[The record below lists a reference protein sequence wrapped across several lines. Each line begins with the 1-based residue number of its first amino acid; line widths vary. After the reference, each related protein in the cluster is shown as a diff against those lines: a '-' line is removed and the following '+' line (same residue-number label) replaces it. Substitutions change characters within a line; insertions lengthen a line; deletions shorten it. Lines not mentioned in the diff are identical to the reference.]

1 MATLALPS
9 TSRLAAGL
17 ARRGIHY
24 GWLVVAVTFLTMLCA
39 AAVRSMPGVL
49 IRPFEAEFGWDRA
62 SISTAVAI
70 NLVLFGAMG
79 PFVGRW
85 MDRYGPR
92 RVAIGA
98 VTMLMLGA
106 LATTTMTSVLH
117 LDLYWGFVVGMGAG
131 GVAMVLVGSVVN
143 RWFDRQRGLLTGV
156 LGAANSTGQ
165 IIFVPLVAWLAVNVG
180 WRVGVFVAVTLL
192 ALVVLP
198 LLVFVFRNQPSDVGL
213 RRYGEGAAPTGRAAQ
228 GAAGVDS
235 TPLRQVFR
243 TPEFWWLAGGLF
255 VCGYTTN
262 GLIGTHFISHAADHG
277 IGEVTAAGVYGL
289 MGGVNILGTIGA
301 GMLADRVRNRNRLL
315 VGFYALRGV
324 SLLYL
329 PFIQDVGT
337 LTIFAIIY
345 GLNWFGTAPVSQLI
359 AADVFGRRSVGQVY
373 GFLFLGHQ
381 IGGALAAMTGG
392 LVHNWFGDYQMAFLS
407 AGMAGLVAAGL
418 SWQIREHRNQPE
430 PLVAPA

>member
-1 MATLALPS
+1 LPLTTRVAT
-9 TSRLAAGL
+9 RL
-17 ARRGIHY
+17 ARRGVHY
-24 GWLVVAVTFLTMLCA
+24 GWLIAAVTFITMLCA

-62 SISTAVAI
+62 SIATAVAL
-70 NLVLFGAMG
+70 NLLLFGAMG

-98 VTMLMLGA
+98 VTLLMIGA
-106 LATTTMTSVLH
+106 LATTTMTTVWQ
-117 LDLYWGFVVGMGAG
+117 LDLYWGLIVGMGAG

-143 RWFDRQRGLLTGV
+143 RWFDQRRGLITGV

-165 IIFVPLVAWLAVNVG
+165 IIFVPLIAWLAVNAG
-180 WRVGVFVAVTLL
+180 WRVGVLLVVTLL
-192 ALVVLP
+192 GLVVLP
-198 LLVFVFRNQPSDVGL
+198 LLILVFRNQPSDVGL
-213 RRYGEGAAPTGRAAQ
+213 RRYGESAAPSARAGSA
-228 GAAGVDS
+228 AAGVDS

-243 TPEFWWLAGGLF
+243 SPEFWWLAGGLF

-277 IGEVTAAGVYGL
+277 IGEVTAAEVYGL

-301 GMLADRVRNRNRLL
+301 GMLADRVRNRNKLL
-315 VGFYALRGV
+315 VGFYAFRGL

-329 PFIQDVGT
+329 PFIQDVGM
-337 LTIFAIIY
+337 LTIFAILY

-359 AADVFGRRSVGQVY
+359 AADVFGRRSVGTVY

-381 IGGALAAMTGG
+381 VGGALAALTGG
-392 LVHNWFGDYQMAFLS
+392 MVHNWYGDYQMAFLS

-418 SWQIREHRNQPE
+418 SWQIREHREKP
-430 PLVAPA
+430 APRPTAA

>member
-1 MATLALPS
+1 VASVALPS
-9 TSRLAAGL
+9 TARLAAGL
-17 ARRGIHY
+17 ARRGVHY
-24 GWLVVAVTFLTMLCA
+24 GWLVVAVTFVTMLCA

-49 IRPFEAEFGWDRA
+49 IRPLEAEFGWDRA
-62 SISTAVAI
+62 SIATAVSI
-70 NLVLFGAMG
+70 NLLLFGLMG

-98 VTMLMLGA
+98 VSLLTIGA
-106 LATTTMTSVLH
+106 LATTTMTTVWQ
-117 LDLYWGFVVGMGAG
+117 LDLYWGLVVGMGAG

-143 RWFDRQRGLLTGV
+143 RWFDQRRGLITGV

-165 IIFVPLVAWLAVNVG
+165 IIFVPLVAWLAVTVG
-180 WRVGVFVAVTLL
+180 WRVGVLMAAALL

-213 RRYGEGAAPTGRAAQ
+213 RRFGEGGAAAGRAAH
-228 GAAGVDS
+228 GASTVDS
-235 TPLRQVFR
+235 TPMRQVIR

-277 IGEVTAAGVYGL
+277 IGEVTAAEVYGL
-289 MGGVNILGTIGA
+289 MGALNILGTIGA
-301 GMLADRVRNRNRLL
+301 GMLADRVRDRNKLL
-315 VGFYALRGV
+315 VAFYAFRGL

-329 PFIQDVGT
+329 PFIQDVGM
-337 LTIFAIIY
+337 LTIFAILY

-381 IGGALAAMTGG
+381 MGGALAATTGG
-392 LVHNWFGDYQMAFLS
+392 LVHNWFGDYQIAFLS

-418 SWQIREHRNQPE
+418 SWQIREHRHKPTPQP
-430 PLVAPA
+430 APA

>member
-1 MATLALPS
+1 VATIAVPS
-9 TSRLAAGL
+9 TARLAAGL
-17 ARRGIHY
+17 ARRGVHY
-24 GWLVVAVTFLTMLCA
+24 GWLIVAVTFITLLCA

-49 IRPFEAEFGWDRA
+49 IRPLEAEFGWDRGSLA
-62 SISTAVAI
+62 TAVSI
-70 NLVLFGAMG
+70 NLLLFGLMG

-92 RVAIGA
+92 PVAIGA

-106 LATTTMTSVLH
+106 LATTTMTTIWQ
-117 LDLYWGFVVGMGAG
+117 LDLYWGLIVGMGAG
-131 GVAMVLVGSVVN
+131 GVAMVLVGAVVN
-143 RWFDRQRGLLTGV
+143 RWFDQRRGLVTGV

-165 IIFVPLVAWLAVNVG
+165 IIFVPLVAWLSVTVG
-180 WRVGVFVAVTLL
+180 WRVGVLAAVCVL

-198 LLVFVFRNQPSDVGL
+198 LLVLVFRNEPGQVGL
-213 RRYGEGAAPTGRAAQ
+213 RRYGESAAAAARAAQ
-228 GAAGVDS
+228 GGGGPDS
-235 TPLRQVFR
+235 TPMRVVFR

-262 GLIGTHFISHAADHG
+262 GLISTHFISHAADHG
-277 IGEVTAAGVYGL
+277 ISEVTAAGVFGL

-301 GMLADRVRNRNRLL
+301 GMLADRVKNRNKLL
-315 VGFYALRGV
+315 VGFYAFRGL

-337 LTIFAIIY
+337 LTIFAVLY

-381 IGGALAAMTGG
+381 VGGALAAITGG
-392 LVHNWFGDYQMAFLS
+392 VVHNWFGDYQMAFLS

-418 SWQIREHRNQPE
+418 SWQIREHRNKPTPQQ
-430 PLVAPA
+430 APA

>member
-1 MATLALPS
+1 LAQ
-9 TSRLAAGL
+9 
-17 ARRGIHY
+17 RGIHY
-24 GWLVVAVTFLTMLCA
+24 GWLVAAVTFITMLCA

-62 SISTAVAI
+62 SIATAVSL
-70 NLVLFGAMG
+70 NLLLFGLMG

-98 VTMLMLGA
+98 VSLLILGA
-106 LATTTMTSVLH
+106 LATTTMTTVLQ
-117 LDLYWGFVVGMGAG
+117 LDLYWGLIVGMGAG
-131 GVAMVLVGSVVN
+131 GVAMVLVGAVVN
-143 RWFDRQRGLLTGV
+143 RWFDARRGLVTGV

-165 IIFVPLVAWLAVNVG
+165 IIFVPLIAWLAVNTG
-180 WRVGVFVAVTLL
+180 WRLGVLVAVGLL

-198 LLVFVFRNQPSDVGL
+198 LLVFVFRNDPSQVGL
-213 RRYGEGAAPTGRAAQ
+213 RRYGEGASATGRSGQ
-228 GAAGVDS
+228 SAGSVEA
-235 TPLRQVFR
+235 TPMRQVIR

-289 MGGVNILGTIGA
+289 MGGVNILGTVGA
-301 GMLADRVRNRNRLL
+301 GMLADRVRNRNVLL
-315 VGFYALRGV
+315 VAFYALRGL

-337 LTIFAIIY
+337 LSIFAIIY

-381 IGGALAAMTGG
+381 VGGALAAITGG
-392 LVHNWFGDYQMAFLS
+392 LVHNWFGDYRMAFLS

-418 SWQIREHRNQPE
+418 SWQIREHRGRP
-430 PLVAPA
+430 APQSVTA

>member
-1 MATLALPS
+1 VATLALPS
-9 TSRLAAGL
+9 TARVAATL
-17 ARRGIHY
+17 ARRGVHY
-24 GWLVVAVTFLTMLCA
+24 GWLVAAVTFITMLCA

-62 SISTAVAI
+62 SIATAVAL
-70 NLVLFGAMG
+70 NLLLFGGMG

-98 VTMLMLGA
+98 VTLLMLGA
-106 LATTTMTSVLH
+106 LATTTMTTVWQ
-117 LDLYWGFVVGMGAG
+117 LDLYWGLIVGMGAG

-143 RWFDRQRGLLTGV
+143 RWFDQRRGLITGV

-165 IIFVPLVAWLAVNVG
+165 IIFVPLIAWLAVNAG
-180 WRVGVFVAVTLL
+180 WRVGVLLAVTLL
-192 ALVVLP
+192 GLVVLP
-198 LLVFVFRNQPSDVGL
+198 LLILVFRNQPSDVGL
-213 RRYGEGAAPTGRAAQ
+213 RRYGEGAGPSARGSAGAAQ
-228 GAAGVDS
+228 TDS

-277 IGEVTAAGVYGL
+277 IGEVTAAEVYGL

-301 GMLADRVRNRNRLL
+301 GMLADRVRNRNKLL
-315 VGFYALRGV
+315 VAFYAFRGL

-329 PFIQDVGT
+329 PFIQDVGM
-337 LTIFAIIY
+337 LTIFAVLY

-359 AADVFGRRSVGQVY
+359 AADVFGRRSVGTVY

-381 IGGALAAMTGG
+381 VGGALAALTGG
-392 LVHNWFGDYQMAFLS
+392 MVHNWFGDYQVAFLS

-418 SWQIREHRNQPE
+418 SWQIREHRNKPAPQPT
-430 PLVAPA
+430 PA

>member
-1 MATLALPS
+1 VATLAMP
-9 TSRLAAGL
+9 TTTRLAAGL
-17 ARRGIHY
+17 ARRGLHY
-24 GWLVVAVTFLTMLCA
+24 GWLVVGVTFITMLCA

-49 IRPFEAEFGWDRA
+49 IRPLEAEFGWDRA
-62 SISTAVAI
+62 SIATAVSL
-70 NLVLFGAMG
+70 NLLLFGAMG

-98 VTMLMLGA
+98 VSLLTLGA
-106 LATTTMTSVLH
+106 IATTTMTTLWQ
-117 LDLYWGFVVGMGAG
+117 LDLYWGMIVGMGAG

-143 RWFDRQRGLLTGV
+143 RWFDQRRGLITGV

-165 IIFVPLVAWLAVNVG
+165 IIFVPLIAWLAVTVG
-180 WRVGVFVAVTLL
+180 WRVGVLLAATLL
-192 ALVVLP
+192 LLVVLP
-198 LLVFVFRNQPSDVGL
+198 LLILVFRNQPGDVGL
-213 RRYGEGAAPTGRAAQ
+213 RRYGEGAAPAGRAAQ
-228 GAAGVDS
+228 AAQSDS

-277 IGEVTAAGVYGL
+277 IGEITAAEVYGL

-301 GMLADRVRNRNRLL
+301 GMLADRIRNRNKLL
-315 VGFYALRGV
+315 VAFYAFRGL

-329 PFIQDVGT
+329 PFIQDVGM
-337 LTIFAIIY
+337 LTIFAVLY

-359 AADVFGRRSVGQVY
+359 AADVFGRRSVGTVY

-381 IGGALAAMTGG
+381 MGGALAAMTGG

-418 SWQIREHRNQPE
+418 SWQIREHRNEPAPE
-430 PLVAPA
+430 PVPA